1 MLLPIVLVTSSIIGL
16 WLAVELLDRPQL
28 LAPILISATVAVALG
43 IDVAAALG
51 SIRVTAFDVIIVLVL
66 TAGVIGVALGRIR
79 LEPATWPWLL
89 MLALLA
95 VGVVRGVAGFGP
107 EPAVNATRL
116 LGGFLVPAAFVAVQ
130 RQHVARIA
138 AWTRASL
145 FAGAVVLGVAA
156 LWFLARNGL
165 STFGTDGRRALD
177 SLGALL
183 VAQAGLLA
191 AANRSWPPWLR
202 TTCAAAAA
210 AVLVA
215 AQVRT
220 VAVAAVAGVL
230 VLAVTSA
237 RGKRMQAVAGVGLGV
252 VALLVVAGS
261 MSGLSQSL
269 RYASSEPFQKGSTFE
284 WRTRGWVELVDAQL
298 DDSTIDLVI
307 GDPAGEGTTRRIR
320 IDGIAREVTFSAH
333 SQWVTTLL
341 ALGVVGLVTWTGLV
355 AWIAWRSARFRI
367 PELSGWYAAGATAI
381 VFSITYQ
388 LGPEQG
394 LVIGLLASTAA
405 LGRAWAGP
413 ARDRGSEPED
423 AVPAAPG
430 STLADAR

>member
-1 MLLPIVLVTSSIIGL
+1 VLLPIVLVTSSIIGL
-16 WLAVELLDRPQL
+16 WLAVELMDRPHL
-28 LAPILISATVAVALG
+28 LAPVVIAATVGVALG
-43 IDVAAALG
+43 VDMAVSVG
-51 SIRVTAFDVIIVLVL
+51 TIRIAAFDIIILLVL
-66 TAGVIGVALGRIR
+66 TAGAIGVAVRRIR
-79 LEPATWPWLL
+79 LDPATWPWLVL
-89 MLALLA
+89 LALLA
-95 VGVVRGVAGFGP
+95 VGLVRGMVGFGP
-107 EPAVNATRL
+107 EPAVNAARL
-116 LGGFLVPAAFVAVQ
+116 LAGFLVPAAFVAVQ

-145 FAGAVVLGVAA
+145 FVGAVVLGIAA
-156 LWFLARNGL
+156 LLFLARNGL

-177 SLGALL
+177 SLGALV

-191 AANRSWPPWLR
+191 AANRSWRPWLR
-202 TTCAAAAA
+202 TSCAAGAA

-220 VAVAAVAGVL
+220 VAVAAVAGMC

-237 RGKRMQAVAGVGLGV
+237 RGKRLQAVAGISLGV
-252 VALLVVAGS
+252 VALLVIAGS

-269 RYASSEPFQKGSTFE
+269 RYASSEPFQRGSTFE

-341 ALGVVGLVTWTGLV
+341 ALGVVGLVTWTGLLLWV
-355 AWIAWRSARFRI
+355 AWRSARFRI

-381 VFSITYQ
+381 VFSVTYQ

-394 LVIGLLASTAA
+394 LVIGLLAATAV
-405 LGRAWAGP
+405 LGRAWAEPFPNSVPGP
-413 ARDRGSEPED
+413 ER
-423 AVPAAPG
+423 AAPTEDE
-430 STLADAR
+430 SALADAR